1 MSQKLPVNSF
11 KWKKDMSKFN
21 EKFIRNYEA
30 DCDEGYILEVVLE
43 YSKSLHDLHNDLPF
57 LWMNESMNEW
67 KLKDAKSLYV
77 VCRIKL

>member
-30 DCDEGYILEVVLE
+30 DCDEGYILEVDVE

-57 LWMNESMNEW
+57 L
-67 KLKDAKSLYV
+67 
-77 VCRIKL
+77 

>member
-43 YSKSLHDLHNDLPF
+43 YSKSLHDLP
-57 LWMNESMNEW
+57 NEW
-67 KLKDAKSLYV
+67 MKIKRCKKLVCSLQDKIIV
-77 VCRIKL
+77 SS